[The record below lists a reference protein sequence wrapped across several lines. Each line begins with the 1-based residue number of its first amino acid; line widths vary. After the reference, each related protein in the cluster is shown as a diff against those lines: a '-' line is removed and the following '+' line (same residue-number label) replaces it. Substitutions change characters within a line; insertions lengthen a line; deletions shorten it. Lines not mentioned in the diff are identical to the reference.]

1 MKQMKKKKKTLNEGL
16 RQMLE
21 EFITTGYSDS

>member
-1 MKQMKKKKKTLNEGL
+1 MKQMKKKKTLNEGL